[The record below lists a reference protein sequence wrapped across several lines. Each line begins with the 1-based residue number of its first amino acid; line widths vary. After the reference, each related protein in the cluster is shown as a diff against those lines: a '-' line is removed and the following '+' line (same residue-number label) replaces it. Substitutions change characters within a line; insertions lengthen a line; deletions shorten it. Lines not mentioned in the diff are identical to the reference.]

1 MNEVDKK
8 NLFVIVWPILL
19 VTASSMYQVG
29 VSSAE
34 LETLA
39 QNQAE
44 LRPLVAQV
52 AVLENTANKTKE
64 DLQEIKHDVKIIR
77 DYLMSDSAK

>member
-39 QNQAE
+39 KNQAE